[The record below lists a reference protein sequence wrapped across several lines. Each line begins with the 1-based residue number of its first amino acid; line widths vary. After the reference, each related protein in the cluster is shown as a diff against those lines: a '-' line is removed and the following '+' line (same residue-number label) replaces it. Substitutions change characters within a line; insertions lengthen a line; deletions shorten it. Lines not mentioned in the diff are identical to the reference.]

1 MPAANAIDIS
11 GAEKSFIALRPVCSL
26 RKIFRKLLFTKKH
39 FYDIKHTTTAATT
52 TTTTTTPKLV
62 SLQSEAHTIETART
76 KSKEHT
82 IEISIAHTA
91 EDCTLE

>member
-1 MPAANAIDIS
+1 M
-11 GAEKSFIALRPVCSL
+11 
-26 RKIFRKLLFTKKH
+26 
-39 FYDIKHTTTAATT
+39 HTTTAATT